1 MWLVSAWP
9 VGGNL
14 PIELKPGEYTI
25 GRSKEHPIVIYDS
38 SISRIHARLRV
49 AERGDITIED
59 LGSRNGVDVNGKLTQ
74 FSPLKLNDRVRLG
87 AVPCLIATDRQVR
100 SFSQDDSTLGDV
112 PAVEVQRWRVD
123 ADLSPPQAE
132 VLQLIT
138 EGLTEDEVASQTGRS
153 YHVVHNHVRR
163 LYKLFGVHS
172 RAELIRRLRKGP
184 KTEESFDTT

>member
-25 GRSKEHPIVIYDS
+25 GRSQEHPIVIYDS

-49 AERGDITIED
+49 AERGDITVED
-59 LGSRNGVDVNGKLTQ
+59 LASRNGVDVNGRLTQ
-74 FSPLKLNDRVRLG
+74 FAPLKLNDRLRLG
-87 AVPCLIATDRQVR
+87 AVPCLITAEKQIR
-100 SFSQDDSTLGDV
+100 SFALGDDSTLGDL
-112 PAVEVQRWRVD
+112 PAAEAPRLQID

-153 YHVVHNHVRR
+153 YHVVHNHVRK

-172 RAELIRRLRKGP
+172 RGELIRRLRRGP
-184 KTEESFDTT
+184 QH